1 MFSYILV
8 NDVFS
13 GWQNIFSIMIQN
25 IQQRGSTLNSR
36 FLWLNIV
43 TIDYEERIIVE
54 SNFYIPARHPLLKNI
69 LFTFRVSGNNLFGLF
84 SFVLSK
90 NSVGW
95 FGQWQLYKN

>member
-54 SNFYIPARHPLLKNI
+54 SNFYIPA
-69 LFTFRVSGNNLFGLF
+69 
-84 SFVLSK
+84 
-90 NSVGW
+90 
-95 FGQWQLYKN
+95 